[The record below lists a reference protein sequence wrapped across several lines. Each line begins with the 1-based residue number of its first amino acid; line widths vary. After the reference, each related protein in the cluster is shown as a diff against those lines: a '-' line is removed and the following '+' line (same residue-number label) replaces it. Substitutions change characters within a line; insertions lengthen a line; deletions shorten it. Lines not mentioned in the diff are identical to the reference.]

1 MRTNVISLSIITTIL
16 SIHIFVTDVDSK
28 LYLHHLDH
36 VSSFEPQMNSICKG
50 RVVKTTVKAITNNNF
65 GYINL

>member
-1 MRTNVISLSIITTIL
+1 MRTNLTSWSIITTIL
-16 SIHIFVTDVDSK
+16 SIHIFVTDSK